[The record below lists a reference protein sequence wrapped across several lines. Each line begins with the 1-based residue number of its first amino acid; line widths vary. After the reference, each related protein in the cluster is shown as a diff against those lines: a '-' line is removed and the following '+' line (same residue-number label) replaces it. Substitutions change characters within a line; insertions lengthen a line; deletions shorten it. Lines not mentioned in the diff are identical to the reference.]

1 MSCKSSIQIL
11 LFRFG
16 KLTSLIL
23 RNHTPQTGLEA
34 KFSMEFAMAS
44 AIIARRNGLAE
55 LTDAFVRRPDVQAAM
70 AKIAIATNETVA
82 KDDPIFSAADRV
94 EVKLADGRRIK
105 SPDVEF
111 ARGHW
116 ALPLSSEELWEKF
129 RDCTDAELGDNG
141 AHALFDDLQ
150 GLDRLK
156 SVRELRAS
164 ADLAA

>member
-1 MSCKSSIQIL
+1 MDEVIIVGAGIGGLTLGLALHEAGIPCRIFESAAEIKAVGVGINL
-11 LFRFG
+11 LPHAT
-16 KLTSLIL
+16 KELATL
-23 RNHTPQTGLEA
+23 GLECA
-34 KFSMEFAMAS
+34 
-44 AIIARRNGLAE
+44 L
-55 LTDAFVRRPDVQAAM
+55 

-129 RDCTDAELGDNG
+129 RDCAATELGDKG
-141 AHALFDDLQ
+141 AQDLFGELQ
-150 GLDRLK
+150 ALDRLK
-156 SVRELRAS
+156 DFRDLRAA